1 MTRTTSTSKKWEKPG
16 WLASKHD
23 ANTADVDIAVDED
36 GNAYT
41 VVFKSRNWRLTTHP
55 DESDT
60 PLDGPS
66 MWHRGCK
73 GFTHVLSRSRPQCS
87 KCGVKIPDKI
97 QTLYTLLNWKYGH
110 KEEYFCE

>member
-1 MTRTTSTSKKWEKPG
+1 MISVTDSVDNSVEV
-16 WLASKHD
+16 D
-23 ANTADVDIAVDED
+23 AD

-41 VVFKSRNWRLTTHP
+41 VVFKMRNWRLMTHP
-55 DESDT
+55 DEEDE

-87 KCGVKIPDKI
+87 KCGVKIPEKI
-97 QTLYTLLNWKYGH
+97 QTIYTLLNWKHGTR
-110 KEEYFCE
+110 KEYFSE